1 MIRAAYTEGGRAF
14 AAGVARRLADDVA
27 EHVVDEVGVVDVAVV
42 VTSPLGFVDLLT
54 LHLALHLLPL
64 LLLHHL
70 LVDARQPLLHA
81 RTHAVTSCTHVTCSS
96 QLFDSKQSDH
106 EQCQLKTM
114 TFARSGN

>member
-1 MIRAAYTEGGRAF
+1 MHRHIFPMTRATYTEGGRAF

-42 VTSPLGFVDLLT
+42 VTSPLGLVDLLT

-81 RTHAVTSCTHVTCSS
+81 RTHARSHVMHSRHVLVTAIR
-96 QLFDSKQSDH
+96 F
-106 EQCQLKTM
+106 KTI
-114 TFARSGN
+114 RS